1 MKNKNNHNH
10 TSGRAFDASVMQTDP
25 WAMTVS
31 YENEGDTGPDKKGL
45 GRDVRTQKE
54 PGRDERAK
62 AEGDEE
68 EVEKNLR
75 VEIIGKGL

>member
-1 MKNKNNHNH
+1 V
-10 TSGRAFDASVMQTDP
+10 F
-25 WAMTVS
+25 
-31 YENEGDTGPDKKGL
+31 
-45 GRDVRTQKE
+45 
-54 PGRDERAK
+54 ERAK